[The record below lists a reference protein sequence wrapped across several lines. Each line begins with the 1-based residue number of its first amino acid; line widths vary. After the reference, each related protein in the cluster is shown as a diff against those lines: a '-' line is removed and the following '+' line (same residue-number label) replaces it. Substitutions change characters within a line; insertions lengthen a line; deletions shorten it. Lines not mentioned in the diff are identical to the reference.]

1 MIHPTMQRI
10 FDATGENST
19 TEIAKKIQTNPQNVQ
34 NWVKR
39 GISKGGA
46 MSVSQAYGLDIN
58 WVLTGQ
64 GEMSLPPVE
73 TSNAQLSNKTFA
85 VWSDGDEPPDGMIP
99 ISYLNTVVASMGH
112 GYINDEPND
121 GLKLWFRQ
129 ETIASCNVNPE
140 FAKAI
145 TVRGESMLPELTEG
159 QVIAIDTSA
168 KRIFDG
174 EIYAFRVG
182 DELKIKYLFKHGDG
196 FKAVSRNDDKLR
208 FPDEY
213 YTTQDIEAN
222 NIEIIGQFWWKSET
236 RRVRR

>member
-1 MIHPTMQRI
+1 MSDFLQRLFKI
-10 FDATGENST
+10 AGT
-19 TEIAKKIQTNPQNVQ
+19 TNQSEIARQLKIPNTTLSNWISRGVSKAGALKISQTY
-34 NWVKR
+34 
-39 GISKGGA
+39 GA
-46 MSVSQAYGLDIN
+46 NLDY
-58 WVLTGQ
+58 VLTGQ